1 MTATPTADFPAVK
14 RQPIADAPSAVDQ
27 LVIQTSFLGDTV
39 LTTPL
44 ITELAMRGP
53 VDVLT
58 TPAGAPVLANN
69 PHIRTL
75 LVYDKRGADAGAA
88 GMHRVAQQLREG
100 VRGKQVEHR
109 IAYLAQGSL
118 RSAAIAALG
127 GYGERVGFADA
138 AGRLFYTMRVP
149 RREDRHHAERLWR
162 LAFPSNP
169 HVEPPDGAL
178 RPRLYPSLTDRASVD
193 ALLGAW
199 SHEHFVALAPGSVW
213 ATKRWPYYSELATRL
228 APRHRLVIVGGR
240 DDAEIAQAI
249 VAAAPQGRVI
259 DATGKLSLLASAELI
274 GRAQVIVTNDSSPQ
288 HLASAMSTPTITIYG
303 PTVERFGFGPLAPN
317 SVVAEVPELE
327 CRPCHHHGPPTCP
340 LGHWR
345 CMKELTPAAVE
356 HLVEHIASDQ
366 FGK

>member
-14 RQPIADAPSAVDQ
+14 RQPIAGPPSAIDQ

-75 LVYDKRGADAGAA
+75 HIYDKRGADAGAA
-88 GMHRVAQQLREG
+88 GMHRVAQALREG
-100 VRGKQVEHR
+100 VRTQQVEHR

-138 AGRLFYTMRVP
+138 AGRLFYTMRVA
-149 RREDRHHAERLWR
+149 RRDDRHHAERLWR

-169 HVEPPDGAL
+169 NVEPPDGAL
-178 RPRLYPSLTDRASVD
+178 RPRLYPSRKERSEVD
-193 ALLGAW
+193 AVLGTW
-199 SHEHFVALAPGSVW
+199 SRELFIALAPGSVW
-213 ATKRWPYYSELATRL
+213 ATKRWPYYSELAARL
-228 APRHRLVIVGGR
+228 APRWRVVIVGGP
-240 DDAEIAQAI
+240 DDAEVAKEI
-249 VAAAPQGRVI
+249 VAALPAARVL
-259 DATGKLSLLASAELI
+259 DATGRLSILASAELI
-274 GRAQVIVTNDSSPQ
+274 ARAQLLVTNDSSPQ
-288 HLASAMSTPTITIYG
+288 HLASAMSTPTITIFG
-303 PTVERFGFGPLAPN
+303 PTVERFGFGPLAPK
-317 SVVAEVPELE
+317 SRIAELPDLA
-327 CRPCHHHGPPTCP
+327 CRPCHHHGPPSCP
-340 LGHWR
+340 LSHWR
-345 CMKELTPAAVE
+345 CMRDLSAEAVAGIVQQSLNAE
-356 HLVEHIASDQ
+356 P
-366 FGK
+366 